1 MCARVA
7 ACRPTQSHWSHSRA
21 IQAHPLPCCPHT
33 STSDTTAA
41 VRVPEHPFCPSAA
54 VSDSPSLKQLHLG
67 LAEPGRRTTQ
77 SKGSN
82 GSRVTCRG
90 SRRTTVVSSC
100 LPFSLHVNDR
110 ATSDNSPH
118 VPARSN
124 GQDSGECTHA
134 CACLLPFVSS
144 AMPTS
149 APARVSVGGHSEH
162 QLVCQWRST
171 LHAHSITANTINSD
185 NHFTTG

>member
-1 MCARVA
+1 VCARAWRLANRHNHTGHTAEQSKPTLSPVA
-7 ACRPTQSHWSHSRA
+7 
-21 IQAHPLPCCPHT
+21 HT

-67 LAEPGRRTTQ
+67 LAEPGRHTTQ

-82 GSRVTCRG
+82 VSRVTCRG
-90 SRRTTVVSSC
+90 SRRTTVVASC

-110 ATSDNSPH
+110 ATSANSPH

-134 CACLLPFVSS
+134 CARLHPFVSS

-149 APARVSVGGHSEH
+149 ARNAPALMQEGERGRT
-162 QLVCQWRST
+162 Q
-171 LHAHSITANTINSD
+171 
-185 NHFTTG
+185 